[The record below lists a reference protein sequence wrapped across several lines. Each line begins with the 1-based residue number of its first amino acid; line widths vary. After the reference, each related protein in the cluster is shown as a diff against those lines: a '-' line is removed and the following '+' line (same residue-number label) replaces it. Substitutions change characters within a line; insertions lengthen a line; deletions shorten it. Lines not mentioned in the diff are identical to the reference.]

1 MGIGNQAITRGVFWM
16 PISFLVTNRFPEQ
29 VKTDGFLL
37 PLVEL
42 FQSYTQAKDERH
54 YPLFRHQAEVFNLLM
69 QDKKVFLIAGTAA
82 GKTLAVAVPLFHK
95 LATGRIRKVLLM
107 YPTVALM
114 EDQRR
119 VMDELARLTGL
130 EVGQLQ
136 GGMSRTELMAS
147 LNKPVI
153 LATPDEVYW
162 FLRKNVKYSSLLI
175 YGLALVD
182 EFVLDEAHLFNGL
195 MLQNFK
201 HLWQRIKTLASYLAK
216 TPKLHV
222 LTATPTKEL
231 RLLNGANPIFGRS
244 KCSDVQ
250 VEFRA
255 SGRFNRTEQIV
266 GAVNEV
272 LDAGQRKV
280 LVVCNSA
287 RMAHQLFEKY
297 KVRKASAIP
306 VQHRLKFGKV
316 ALGALNKWLEKTG
329 IEKELVDE
337 LNRRLFREKDVVLA
351 DVPDGTVLSLSLQD
365 VIRYTTEIL
374 ERQCWRIKR
383 ALWERTQQPTETWE
397 SLLNNRPLL
406 CRIIAVLRKRLE
418 GTAEMEK
425 QQTIVDEWLTNIIEK
440 LGETADDPISCKA
453 KEFTELTDAFVNS
466 GMDRELASLLTK
478 RLSFQMPA
486 DPAELPARSL
496 SHRPIYLRW
505 LDWAV
510 EKDKAAKL
518 REVVRSGIEFGE
530 LDVDYRHIGLWKGT
544 DVLVIVYSG
553 SMARHAR
560 EGLIDVFSDL
570 DQAVLIS
577 TAAVEVGVDFQADT
591 LITEECGGNSFL
603 QRFGRVGRHGSNSK
617 VIVFVSGDVYAAL
630 GELNNARINR
640 EDFSARI
647 TEVFP
652 RRNYAV
658 VSQLLDASHY
668 LVNEQLGRIGEQ
680 LNVAPY
686 LEAAKP
692 IADQLRA
699 ADIQL
704 GFGLRSTMPQITLR
718 DGVTKAPFYLLRY
731 VDDEDLRLADSPFEV
746 ARAKMWFTSLIFQR
760 AKFDVVVNLIETL
773 KASNHLFILQGEKL
787 NTFSGKR
794 IGLHHVG
801 KLLENVKWSEK
812 QPLYL
817 ILLHGDVYLSRIDR
831 DLEMPTDEP
840 VKDAEGNLL
849 FIPNQTC
856 LVLWGWKDAEET
868 RGLLDS
874 AKVANWEELYYD
886 WDRLRF
892 EWAKAMV
899 ILENMTGA
907 CFAAYKELVDY
918 VSRRI

>member
-1 MGIGNQAITRGVFWM
+1 M
-16 PISFLVTNRFPEQ
+16 PVSFTVTNQPPER
-29 VKTDGFLL
+29 VELDGTAL

-42 FQSYTQAKDERH
+42 FQSYTQAKDGRH

-69 QDKKVFLIAGTAA
+69 QDKEIFLVAGTAA
-82 GKTLAVAVPLFHK
+82 GKTLAIAVPIFYK
-95 LATGRIRKVLLM
+95 LATGRIRKALFM

-136 GGMSRTELMAS
+136 GGMSRTELIAS

-162 FLRKNVKYSSLLI
+162 FFRKNVKYSGLLI

-195 MLQNFK
+195 MLQNFR
-201 HLWQRIKTLASYLAK
+201 HLWQRVKTLASYLAK

-222 LTATPTKEL
+222 LTATPTREL

-255 SGRFNRTEQIV
+255 SGRFDRAEQIV

-297 KVRKASAIP
+297 KVREASAIP

-337 LNRRLFREKDVVLA
+337 LNRRLFREEDVVLA
-351 DVPDGTVLSLSLQD
+351 DVPDGIVLSLSLED
-365 VIRYTTEIL
+365 VIRYTAEIL

-418 GTAEMEK
+418 GTAEVEK
-425 QQTIVDEWLTNIIEK
+425 QQTIVDEWLTNTIEK
-440 LGETADDPISCKA
+440 LGETADNPISCKA
-453 KEFTELTDAFVNS
+453 KELTELTDAFVNS
-466 GMDRELASLLTK
+466 GLDRELASLLTK
-478 RLSFQMPA
+478 RLSFQMTLTA
-486 DPAELPARSL
+486 DPARLPARNL
-496 SHRPIYLRW
+496 SDRPIYLRW

-510 EKDKAAKL
+510 GKDKAAKL
-518 REVVRSGIEFGE
+518 REVVRSGIESGE
-530 LDVDYRHIGLWKGT
+530 LDVDCRHIGLWKGT
-544 DVLVIVYSG
+544 DVPVIVYSG

-591 LITEECGGNSFL
+591 LITEECGGSSFL

-680 LNVAPY
+680 LNVAPD
-686 LEAAKP
+686 LEAAEP

-718 DGVTKAPFYLLRY
+718 DGVTKAPFYLLCY
-731 VDDEDLRLADSPFEV
+731 VDDEDLRPADSPFEV
-746 ARAKMWFTSLIFQR
+746 ARAKTWFTSLIFQR

-868 RGLLDS
+868 RRLLEG

-886 WDRLRF
+886 WNRLRF

-918 VSRRI
+918 VSSRI

>member
-1 MGIGNQAITRGVFWM
+1 MS
-16 PISFLVTNRFPEQ
+16 ISFTVTNQPPER
-29 VKTDGFLL
+29 VELDGTAL

-42 FQSYTQAKDERH
+42 FQSYTQAKDGRH

-69 QDKKVFLIAGTAA
+69 QDKEIFLVAGTAA

-107 YPTVALM
+107 YPSVALM

-153 LATPDEVYW
+153 MATPDEVYW
-162 FLRKNVKYSSLLI
+162 FFRKNVKYSSLLI

-195 MLQNFK
+195 MLQNFR
-201 HLWQRIKTLASYLAK
+201 HLWQRVKTLASYLAK

-222 LTATPTKEL
+222 LTATPTREL

-255 SGRFNRTEQIV
+255 SGRFDRAEQIV

-272 LDAGQRKV
+272 LEAGQRKV

-297 KVRKASAIP
+297 KVREASAVP

-337 LNRRLFREKDVVLA
+337 LNRRLFREEDVVLA
-351 DVPDGTVLSLSLQD
+351 DVPDGIVLSLSLED
-365 VIRYTTEIL
+365 VIRYTAEIL
-374 ERQCWRIKR
+374 ELQCWRIKR
-383 ALWERTQQPTETWE
+383 ALWQRTQQPTETWE

-406 CRIIAVLRKRLE
+406 CRIIAILRKRLE
-418 GTAEMEK
+418 GTAEVEK
-425 QQTIVDEWLTNIIEK
+425 QQTIVDEWLTNTIEK
-440 LGETADDPISCKA
+440 LGETADEPISCKA
-453 KEFTELTDAFVNS
+453 REFIELTDAFVNS
-466 GMDRELASLLTK
+466 GLDRELASLLTK

-510 EKDKAAKL
+510 GKDKAAKL
-518 REVVRSGIEFGE
+518 REVVRSGIESGE
-530 LDVDYRHIGLWKGT
+530 LDVDCRHIGLWKET
-544 DVLVIVYSG
+544 DVPVIVYSG

-617 VIVFVSGDVYAAL
+617 VIVFVSGDVYTAL

-647 TEVFP
+647 TAVFP

-680 LNVAPY
+680 LNRGYDSKTV
-686 LEAAKP
+686 KP

-704 GFGLRSTMPQITLR
+704 GFGLRSTMPQVTLR
-718 DGVTKAPFYLLRY
+718 DGVTKDPFYLLRY
-731 VDDEDLRLADSPFEV
+731 VEDDQDLRPADSPFEV
-746 ARAKMWFTSLIFQR
+746 AQVWTWFTSLIFQP
-760 AKFDVVVNLIETL
+760 AKFDVIVGLEESLQT
-773 KASNHLFILQGEKL
+773 SRHLFILTGEKFHIWSSPSAGAIYL
-787 NTFSGKR
+787 SKMNAYFR
-794 IGLHHVG
+794 QIGGWNRWHQGNFL
-801 KLLENVKWSEK
+801 
-812 QPLYL
+812 
-817 ILLHGDVYLSRIDR
+817 LLHGDVYLWRVDR
-831 DLEMPTDEP
+831 ETPHPEP
-840 VKDAEGNLL
+840 IRDKEQNPL
-849 FIPNQTC
+849 FIPNQTY
-856 LVLWGWKDAEET
+856 LVLWGWTNTEET
-868 RGLLDS
+868 RRLLEG
-874 AKVANWEELYYD
+874 AKVADWEELYYD

-918 VSRRI
+918 VSSRI